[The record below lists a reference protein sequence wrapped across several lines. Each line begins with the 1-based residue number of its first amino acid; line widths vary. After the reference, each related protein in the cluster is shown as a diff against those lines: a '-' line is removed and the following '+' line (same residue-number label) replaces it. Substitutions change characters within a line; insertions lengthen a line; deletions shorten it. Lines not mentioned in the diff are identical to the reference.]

1 MVLLQALFALIRRSL
16 GSVLKAIFG
25 WATLALFGEVREDE
39 RALLTATVGA
49 AAIWP
54 FLVVGTAFPRQA
66 AVFLT
71 IVPVPKGTPE
81 EIVRA
86 VWIALTALVP
96 LGVGWALS
104 RRDSAAGSDRWKRIL
119 AGFPAT
125 LGLGAAFLLA
135 CVAVPIRKLSAMAR
149 GRKDDHVPLAIPA
162 EDYAATVLRMREALE
177 DAGVPVL
184 PQRPPWATRALGRI
198 LHVFAG
204 AVLGAY
210 LPEKLEFL
218 HSPELEL
225 TFYPNGVRVFGAE
238 KTTARAHA
246 LIAEVATASP
256 ALQCMSPEGQEIE
269 KRIKNLW
276 GRRQGES
283 IDRAIRA
290 EARRLAEASL
300 DYDDWQILFR
310 ELLQVVVAA
319 RGASSLIRR
328 AVEKRSDAAREE
340 PSRQCGPGRRLRRTV
355 REARSYG
362 RSRLQAPAAKRS
374 LDVFQ
379 SLVGGVLGLLARRR
393 R

>member
-39 RALLTATVGA
+39 RASLTATVGA

-54 FLVVGTAFPRQA
+54 FLVVGTVFPRQA
-66 AVFLT
+66 ALFLT

-81 EIVRA
+81 EFVRA

-125 LGLGAAFLLA
+125 LGLGVAFLLA

-177 DAGVPVL
+177 DAGLPVS
-184 PQRPPWATRALGRI
+184 PRRPPWATRALGRI

-218 HSPELEL
+218 RFAGARVDVLPERRAGLRRRE
-225 TFYPNGVRVFGAE
+225 NDR
-238 KTTARAHA
+238 ARPRADCRGRYRFPGLAVHVSRRTGDR
-246 LIAEVATASP
+246 E
-256 ALQCMSPEGQEIE
+256 EDQEP
-269 KRIKNLW
+269 L
-276 GRRQGES
+276 GPTPSES
-283 IDRAIRA
+283 IDHAIRA

-328 AVEKRSDAAREE
+328 AVEKRSAASARRTVAPTRPRPAASPDGPRGALLREVA
-340 PSRQCGPGRRLRRTV
+340 PGGPGRKT
-355 REARSYG
+355 
-362 RSRLQAPAAKRS
+362 
-374 LDVFQ
+374 
-379 SLVGGVLGLLARRR
+379 
-393 R
+393 